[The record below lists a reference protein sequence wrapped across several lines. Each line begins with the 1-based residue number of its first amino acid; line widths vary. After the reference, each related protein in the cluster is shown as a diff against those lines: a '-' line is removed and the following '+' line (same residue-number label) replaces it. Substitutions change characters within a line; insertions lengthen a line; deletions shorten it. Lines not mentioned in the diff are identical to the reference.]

1 MDENIKYLLFTN
13 GYGNIWY
20 NCALHSS
27 KDEYINN
34 TSLMFHTRMK
44 DEYCQYYDNKCK
56 ESNIYNHISSN
67 SNVYGFE
74 EYLNNVKNPILR
86 SNICKLRI
94 GNNKLNYY
102 TGTRF
107 NTNTLCNLCD
117 QNVEETVK
125 HVLLYCNNY
134 NNARSAFIHNVK
146 KKTQTGIVSMLL
158 LSTYKIYVLSLIKYS
173 NLVNFK
179 CKTTLY
185 YMSIL

>member
-1 MDENIKYLLFTN
+1 
-13 GYGNIWY
+13 
-20 NCALHSS
+20 
-27 KDEYINN
+27 
-34 TSLMFHTRMK
+34 MFHTRMK

-74 EYLNNVKNPILR
+74 EYLNNVKNPILS

-94 GNNKLNYY
+94 GNNKLNFY

-117 QNVEETVK
+117 QNVEETVE

-134 NNARSAFIHNVK
+134 NNARSAFIHNVEK
-146 KKTQTGIVSMLL
+146 NTNWDSLEENDKLMLIL
-158 LSTYKIYVLSLIKYS
+158 NVTPLHIQDICTFINKIQQS
-173 NLVNFK
+173 VNFK